1 MFLRKTPRKKDG
13 KTHDYWSVVE
23 NKRVACGRVVQR
35 HVLYLGEI
43 NSTQAAVWRKAIEVL
58 DDDVGHPRTMALFPE
73 DRCAGIAPDAS
84 IVQLRLSD
92 MRLCRPRQW
101 GACWLAGQLWQ
112 ALQLD
117 RFWADHLPPSRKGTR
132 WDQVLQVLVSYRLIA
147 PGSEWKLHRDWFGR
161 SAMADL
167 LGADFGL
174 AESHKLYA
182 CHDFLLQ
189 HKDALFSH
197 LTARWRD
204 LFNANFD
211 VLLYDLTST
220 YFEINASDVAGGDKR
235 RHGYSRDK
243 RPDCP
248 QVVIALV
255 VTPDGLPLAYEV
267 LPGNTADCT
276 TLRMFLARIEQQYG
290 RARRIWVMDRGIPT
304 EAVLAEMRASDPP
317 VQYLVGTPKGR
328 LSRVEK
334 QLLAKPWQE
343 ARPGVSV
350 KLLDEDGEL
359 YVFAESAARVSKERA
374 MRRRQLKWLW
384 KRLRELAAMEVPRE
398 EMLMKLG
405 AARARAPTAWRL
417 VDIEMDKESAMFI
430 YALNRLKLR
439 RIRQREGRYLLR
451 TNLTENDPALL
462 WQYLHAARCCRTGV
476 QGPEGRP
483 GDTASLPSGS
493 TQGRSSYLHCVFGLL
508 PADHVA
514 ASPACPGTWADRA
527 ECSREVRSRSDDRRS
542 SADHRRTRAAAHSL
556 HPAGAGTQAP
566 DPAAQA
572 QFAAAATTA
581 DHLPHGFQTPRVV
594 QTFPTNPLIGNGRET
609 ENTPIREDGLTVL
622 PLTGLAATAPSIAA
636 ASEHRSSAV
645 VHAFQREHPCPSTGA
660 CPGYV
665 KDHIHPLARLRGF
678 ASLMHRFQPRS
689 L

>member
-13 KTHDYWSVVE
+13 KTHEYWSVVE
-23 NKRVACGRVVQR
+23 NKRVAGGRVVQR

-43 NSTQAAVWRKAIEVL
+43 NASQAAVWRKAIEVL
-58 DDDVGHPRTMALFPE
+58 DDDAGHPRTVALFPE
-73 DRCAGIAPDAS
+73 DRCVAAAPDTS
-84 IVQLRLSD
+84 VVQLRLSD

-117 RFWADHLPPSRKGTR
+117 RFWADRLPPSRKGTR

-147 PGSEWKLHRDWFGR
+147 PGSEWKLHRDWFGN

-189 HKDALFSH
+189 HKDALFAH
-197 LTARWRD
+197 LMTRWRD

-220 YFEINASDVAGGDKR
+220 YFEINASDVPEGDKR

-243 RPDCP
+243 RPECP

-276 TLRMFLARIEQQYG
+276 TLRMFLTRIERQYG
-290 RARRIWVMDRGIPT
+290 RARRVWVMDRGIPT

-328 LSRVEK
+328 LSRLEK
-334 QLLAKPWQE
+334 RLLAKPWQE
-343 ARPGVSV
+343 ARAGVAV
-350 KLLDEDGEL
+350 KLLAEDGEL
-359 YVFAESAARVSKERA
+359 YVFAESVERVSKERA
-374 MRRRQLKWLW
+374 MRRRQMKWLW
-384 KRLRELAAMEVPRE
+384 KRLRELAAMDVPRE

-417 VDIEMDKESAMFI
+417 VDLEMDKQSARFS
-430 YALNRLKLR
+430 YALNRQKLR
-439 RIRQREGRYLLR
+439 RIRRREGRYLLR

-462 WQYLHAARCCRTGV
+462 WQYYTQLVAVEEAFKNLKGDLAIRPIFHHEERRVEAHIFIAFLAYCLQITLQRRLHALAPGLTAR
-476 QGPEGRP
+476 
-483 GDTASLPSGS
+483 
-493 TQGRSSYLHCVFGLL
+493 
-508 PADHVA
+508 
-514 ASPACPGTWADRA
+514 
-527 ECSREVRSRSDDRRS
+527 
-542 SADHRRTRAAAHSL
+542 SALAK
-556 HPAGAGTQAP
+556 
-566 DPAAQA
+566 
-572 QFAAAATTA
+572 FAAVQMIDVRLPTTDGRELLLTRYTQPEPELRLLIQQLKLNLPPQPPPRIAT
-581 DHLPHGFQTPRVV
+581 LPHQLV
-594 QTFPTNPLIGNGRET
+594 
-609 ENTPIREDGLTVL
+609 
-622 PLTGLAATAPSIAA
+622 
-636 ASEHRSSAV
+636 
-645 VHAFQREHPCPSTGA
+645 
-660 CPGYV
+660 
-665 KDHIHPLARLRGF
+665 
-678 ASLMHRFQPRS
+678 
-689 L
+689 